1 MSNSHAQPETLNE
14 YLAHLPMTD
23 EQRAELAGCKSFSEL
38 HERLSS
44 STFDAP
50 SEAAQASVGRRLT
63 LNSAEELEEAE
74 MLALDA
80 SGRVCLKATPPIR
93 RTKVVPEP
101 WRTNILVRGWRR
113 LTGRT
118 NPPAPKKDERVLPAA
133 RWRTVGS
140 IRRYILLVL
149 MLGQTIVA
157 GWYMKGI
164 MPYQGWSLVDFDEI
178 RNQTLLQTAT
188 QVLHFANAQWRVRR
202 PRPFVLVIEGEVG
215 DEGTEPADYLH
226 DTLLLPE
233 WREAFYH
240 LVDATGLQPVIAAE
254 YDYTELPLALE
265 LLARGPFGKVVL
277 KF

>member
-1 MSNSHAQPETLNE
+1 MSNSQVRPETLSE

-23 EQRAELAGCKSFSEL
+23 EQRAELAGCQSFSEL

-50 SEAAQASVGRRLT
+50 TEAAQASVGKRLT
-63 LNSAEELEEAE
+63 LSTAEELEDAE
-74 MLALDA
+74 MLVLDA
-80 SGRVCLKATPPIR
+80 SGRVSMKATPPIR

-118 NPPAPKKDERVLPAA
+118 NPPKPPKDERVLPAA

-164 MPYQGWSLVDFDEI
+164 MPYQGWSFVDLEEVLH
-178 RNQTLLQTAT
+178 QPLMQTAT
-188 QVLHFANAQWRVRR
+188 QVLPYALQTSILILFGILFCWVSAGFW
-202 PRPFVLVIEGEVG
+202 
-215 DEGTEPADYLH
+215 T
-226 DTLLLPE
+226 
-233 WREAFYH
+233 
-240 LVDATGLQPVIAAE
+240 ATMVWPSI
-254 YDYTELPLALE
+254 
-265 LLARGPFGKVVL
+265 RISRM
-277 KF
+277 

>member
-1 MSNSHAQPETLNE
+1 
-14 YLAHLPMTD
+14 MTD
-23 EQRAELAGCKSFSEL
+23 EQRAELAGCESFSEL
-38 HERLSS
+38 HKRLSS

-50 SEAAQASVGRRLT
+50 ADAAQASVGARLT
-63 LNSAEELEEAE
+63 LNTAEELQDAE

-118 NPPAPKKDERVLPAA
+118 NPPAPPKDERVLPAA

-157 GWYMKGI
+157 GWYMKG
-164 MPYQGWSLVDFDEI
+164 
-178 RNQTLLQTAT
+178 
-188 QVLHFANAQWRVRR
+188 
-202 PRPFVLVIEGEVG
+202 
-215 DEGTEPADYLH
+215 
-226 DTLLLPE
+226 
-233 WREAFYH
+233 
-240 LVDATGLQPVIAAE
+240 
-254 YDYTELPLALE
+254 
-265 LLARGPFGKVVL
+265 
-277 KF
+277 

>member
-1 MSNSHAQPETLNE
+1 
-14 YLAHLPMTD
+14 MTD
-23 EQRAELAGCKSFSEL
+23 QQRAELAGCQSFSEL
-38 HERLSS
+38 HQRLSS

-50 SEAAQASVGRRLT
+50 TEAAQASVGRRLT
-63 LNSAEELEEAE
+63 LSTAEELEEAE
-74 MLALDA
+74 MLAVDA

-118 NPPAPKKDERVLPAA
+118 NPPAPPKDENVLPAA

-164 MPYQGWSLVDFDEI
+164 MPYQGWSFVDLNEVLHQPI
-178 RNQTLLQTAT
+178 LKTVT
-188 QVLHFANAQWRVRR
+188 QVLPYA
-202 PRPFVLVIEGEVG
+202 
-215 DEGTEPADYLH
+215 
-226 DTLLLPE
+226 
-233 WREAFYH
+233 
-240 LVDATGLQPVIAAE
+240 LQTSILILFGILFCWVSAGFWTA
-254 YDYTELPLALE
+254 LMGFLE
-265 LLARGPFGKVVL
+265 LLTGHDKYRISGKSAGNEPIA
-277 KF
+277 

>member
-1 MSNSHAQPETLNE
+1 MSNSQATPETLSE
-14 YLAHLPMTD
+14 YLAHLPMTA
-23 EQRAELAGCKSFSEL
+23 EQRAELAGCTSFTEL

-50 SEAAQASVGRRLT
+50 IDAAQASVGRRLT
-63 LNSAEELEEAE
+63 LNTAEELQDAE

-93 RTKVVPEP
+93 RTRVVPEP

-113 LTGRT
+113 ITGRS
-118 NPPAPKKDERVLPAA
+118 NPPTPPKDERVLPAA

-188 QVLHFANAQWRVRR
+188 QVLPYALQTSILIMFGILFCWVSAGFWTALMGLWNCSLATINTASPVKVPVMSRFRKTPA
-202 PRPFVLVIEGEVG
+202 PR
-215 DEGTEPADYLH
+215 
-226 DTLLLPE
+226 
-233 WREAFYH
+233 W
-240 LVDATGLQPVIAAE
+240 
-254 YDYTELPLALE
+254 
-265 LLARGPFGKVVL
+265 
-277 KF
+277 

>member
-1 MSNSHAQPETLNE
+1 MSNSQVQPETLSE

-23 EQRAELAGCKSFSEL
+23 QQRAELAGCKSFSEL

-50 SEAAQASVGRRLT
+50 TEAAQASVGTRLT
-63 LNSAEELEEAE
+63 LSTAEELQDAE

-118 NPPAPKKDERVLPAA
+118 NPVEPVPDRLPKA

-140 IRRYILLVL
+140 TRRYILLIL

-157 GWYMKGI
+157 SWYMKGI
-164 MPYQGWSLVDFDEI
+164 MPYQGWSLVSLDEI
-178 RNQTLLQTAT
+178 THQTFVQTAMQVLPYALQTSI
-188 QVLHFANAQWRVRR
+188 L
-202 PRPFVLVIEGEVG
+202 
-215 DEGTEPADYLH
+215 
-226 DTLLLPE
+226 
-233 WREAFYH
+233 
-240 LVDATGLQPVIAAE
+240 
-254 YDYTELPLALE
+254 
-265 LLARGPFGKVVL
+265 
-277 KF
+277 

>member
-1 MSNSHAQPETLNE
+1 MSNSHVQPESLSE

-50 SEAAQASVGRRLT
+50 TEAAQASVGRRLT

-74 MLALDA
+74 MLVLDA

-118 NPPAPKKDERVLPAA
+118 NPPAPPKDERVLPAA

-157 GWYMKGI
+157 GWYM
-164 MPYQGWSLVDFDEI
+164 
-178 RNQTLLQTAT
+178 
-188 QVLHFANAQWRVRR
+188 
-202 PRPFVLVIEGEVG
+202 
-215 DEGTEPADYLH
+215 
-226 DTLLLPE
+226 
-233 WREAFYH
+233 
-240 LVDATGLQPVIAAE
+240 
-254 YDYTELPLALE
+254 
-265 LLARGPFGKVVL
+265 
-277 KF
+277 

>member
-1 MSNSHAQPETLNE
+1 
-14 YLAHLPMTD
+14 MTD
-23 EQRAELAGCKSFSEL
+23 QQRAELAGCQSFSEL

-50 SEAAQASVGRRLT
+50 TEAAQASVGKRLT
-63 LNSAEELEEAE
+63 LSTAEELQEAE
-74 MLALDA
+74 MLVLDA

-118 NPPAPKKDERVLPAA
+118 NPPAPPKDERVLPAA

-164 MPYQGWSLVDFDEI
+164 MPYQGWSFVDLNE
-178 RNQTLLQTAT
+178 
-188 QVLHFANAQWRVRR
+188 VLHQPLPADRHASAAVCIANQHPDSVRDSVLLGVGRFLDRADGLPRVAHR
-202 PRPFVLVIEGEVG
+202 PRQIPHF
-215 DEGTEPADYLH
+215 
-226 DTLLLPE
+226 
-233 WREAFYH
+233 R
-240 LVDATGLQPVIAAE
+240 
-254 YDYTELPLALE
+254 
-265 LLARGPFGKVVL
+265 
-277 KF
+277 